1 MMLCGLPL
9 SRQKP
14 DKTMQVTQTKAEGLS
29 HTYDITIPSTELDSR
44 LDAKIAEIQPDVTLK
59 GFRPG
64 KVPAAHIKRMFGKSL
79 MGEIVEAAM
88 NEASE
93 KALQDNNIKPAGQP
107 HIHMLAEAEEVIA
120 GKADL
125 SFHMHVDVM
134 PSFTPVD
141 PASLTVE
148 RPVAEVSEEE
158 IGEALANLA
167 ESQKSFE
174 DKDGKAEDG
183 DAVIVDFVGKIDGEP
198 FEGGSAEDAQVVLG
212 SGDFIPGFEEQLVG
226 VAKGDEKQLTVT
238 FPENYPAKDLAGK
251 EAIFETVVKAVQK
264 PVQTAI
270 DDELA
275 KQLGLESL
283 EALRDVIAKNLA
295 SDHKAQSRSRAKRRL
310 LDVLDEKHDFDLPP
324 GMVEAEFNA
333 IWQQVEADIKAGNVD
348 EEDKEKSEDEL
359 KAEYRAIAERRVRLG
374 LVLAEIG
381 QQAGIT
387 VAAEELARAVNAE
400 AMRYPGQEKQV
411 AEYFQKN
418 PEAQARLRA
427 PIFEEK
433 VVDYILELAEVKDV
447 PVSREA
453 LFADDEL
460 PGEAKKPATKKKAA
474 KKTPAKKT
482 GTKKA
487 PAKKPAAKKEPAKK
501 APAKKPAAKKASAKK
516 ATAKK
521 PAAKKAAAKK

>member
-1 MMLCGLPL
+1 M
-9 SRQKP
+9 RI
-14 DKTMQVTQTKAEGLS
+14 TETRAEGLS
-29 HTYDITIPSTELDSR
+29 RTYDIVVPSTELDQK
-44 LDAKIAEIQPDVTLK
+44 LDARIAQIQPEVSLK

-64 KVPAAHIKRMFGKSL
+64 KVPAAHIKRMFGKSM

-88 NEASE
+88 GEASE
-93 KALQDNNIKPAGQP
+93 KALKDNDIKPAGQP
-107 HIHMLAEAEEVIA
+107 HFHMENEADDVVA

-141 PASLTVE
+141 PASLSIE

-158 IGEALANLA
+158 IEKALANLA
-167 ESQKSFE
+167 QSQKAFE
-174 DKDGKAEDG
+174 DKGAKAKAGNG

-212 SGDFIPGFEEQLVG
+212 SGTFIPGFEEQLTG
-226 VAKGDEKQLTVT
+226 VCPGQEKVLEVT
-238 FPENYPAKDLAGK
+238 FPEEYQAEALAGK
-251 EAIFETVVKAVQK
+251 EATFETTVKAVQK
-264 PVQTAI
+264 PVETAI

-275 KQLGLESL
+275 KKLGLDNL
-283 EALRDVIAKNLA
+283 EALREAIVKSLG
-295 SDHKAQSRSRAKRRL
+295 SEHKTQSRNRAKRRL
-310 LDVLDEKHDFDLPP
+310 LDALDEQHAFDLPP
-324 GMVEAEFNA
+324 GMVDAEFGV
-333 IWQQVEADIKAGNVD
+333 IWQQVEADLKAGDVD
-348 EEDKEKSEDEL
+348 EEDKDKSEEEL

-433 VVDYILELAEVKDV
+433 VVDYILELADVKDV
-447 PVSREA
+447 TVSREA
-453 LFADDEL
+453 LYADDDV
-460 PGEAKKPATKKKAA
+460 PGAN
-474 KKTPAKKT
+474 
-482 GTKKA
+482 
-487 PAKKPAAKKEPAKK
+487 KKPAAKKKPAKK
-501 APAKKPAAKKASAKK
+501 APAKKAATKKPS
-516 ATAKK
+516 AKK
-521 PAAKKAAAKK
+521 PAAKKAPAKKAAAKKPAAKK

>member
-1 MMLCGLPL
+1 MIANAVRAPA
-9 SRQKP
+9 RPQKP

-29 HTYDITIPSTELDSR
+29 HTYDITVPAAELDSR
-44 LDAKIAEIQPDVTLK
+44 LDARIAEIQPDVTLK

-79 MGEIVEAAM
+79 MGEVVEAAM
-88 NEASE
+88 QEASE

-107 HIHMLAEAEEVIA
+107 HIHMEAEAEEVVA

-125 SFHMHVDVM
+125 RFHMHVDVM
-134 PSFTPVD
+134 PEFTPVD
-141 PASLTVE
+141 PASLTIE
-148 RPVAEVSEEE
+148 RPVAEVSSED
-158 IGEALANLA
+158 IDKALANLA
-167 ESQKSFE
+167 ESQKTFA
-174 DKDGKAEDG
+174 DKTGKAKTG

-198 FEGGSAEDAQVVLG
+198 FDGGSAEDAQIVLG
-212 SGDFIPGFEEQLVG
+212 SGDFIPGFEDQLEG
-226 VAKGDEKQLTVT
+226 AAKDEEKVLKVT
-238 FPENYPAKDLAGK
+238 FPEDYPAKSLAGK
-251 EAIFETVVKAVQK
+251 DAVFEVTVKAVQK
-264 PVQTAI
+264 PVETPI
-270 DDELA
+270 DDDLA
-275 KQLGLESL
+275 RQLGLESL
-283 EALRDVIAKNLA
+283 EALRDAIAKNLA
-295 SDHKAQSRSRAKRRL
+295 AEHKTQSRSRAKRRL

-324 GMVEAEFNA
+324 GMVDAEFNA
-333 IWQQVEADIKAGNVD
+333 IWQQVEADIKAGDVD
-348 EEDKEKSEDEL
+348 EEDKDKSEDEL

-418 PEAQARLRA
+418 PEALARLRA

-453 LFADDEL
+453 LYADDDL
-460 PGEAKKPATKKKAA
+460 PGEKAKPAAKKKAA
-474 KKTPAKKT
+474 KK
-482 GTKKA
+482 A
-487 PAKKPAAKKEPAKK
+487 PAKKKTAAKKAEPKKTAPKKASAKK
-501 APAKKPAAKKASAKK
+501 APAKKPAAKK
-516 ATAKK
+516 
-521 PAAKKAAAKK
+521 PAKKAAKK